1 MFNFKL
7 DFHIEA
13 HEIESK
19 NISLLSFTLLH
30 IEKMQVLKTQGLEF
44 LRMSAQTVKH
54 RLPQWAKPAALSPSI
69 FQPRTSCGNSTHT
82 KSG

>member
-7 DFHIEA
+7 DFHVEA
-13 HEIESK
+13 HEIES
-19 NISLLSFTLLH
+19 SAYHLLFSILK
-30 IEKMQVLKTQGLEF
+30 KMQVLKTQGLEF

-54 RLPQWAKPAALSPSI
+54 RLPQWAKPAALSSSI